1 MITVLC
7 KMASS
12 FRSICYLYIFL
23 LLLTSCSDFFSP
35 VKSTDSPTEYQFN
48 YWLLQRTYL
57 YEDELGNLPEEGDSV
72 QVLYDALSDPYTRY
86 APPSKSEDVEISI
99 NTSFVPGDVGMEYL
113 EYFVEG
119 SPEISPILIYRV
131 YPNSPAAKAGVPR
144 YGRILS
150 VNGVQLFGEDAR
162 YRYDSVLTQNA
173 ELEMRIFYGDSI
185 KTYSMTKEDV
195 YAPTLFLDTA
205 QGITFITI
213 TEFKLTTADQAN
225 GTLGELR
232 TYLDSTKNETGT
244 RVLDLRNNPG
254 GHISQCV
261 GAADMFIP
269 KGTLSTRYY
278 ITFAPDGERT
288 IRTVS
293 MEATAGDP
301 GESGDF
307 VILDN
312 HASASCAEIFIAA
325 MKEIRHTPIIGST
338 TYGKGIGQSSW
349 KTIDDGL
356 AIITNLEILTPLGNT
371 YHKKGI
377 EPDLICAS
385 SPSRQCAIDYLGK
398 SQKDTTIKEALSKK
412 SFPKAPIDF
421 IEGSYFSKKKT
432 SIGGAIAYPLD

>member
-12 FRSICYLYIFL
+12 FRSICYLCIFL

-35 VKSTDSPTEYQFN
+35 VKSTDTPSEYQFN

-119 SPEISPILIYRV
+119 APEMSPILIYRV

-173 ELEMRIFYGDSI
+173 DLEMEIFYDDSI

-195 YAPTLFLDTA
+195 YAPTIFLDTI
-205 QGITFITI
+205 QDITFITI

-232 TYLDSTKNETGT
+232 SYLDSTKNETGI
-244 RVLDLRNNPG
+244 RVLDLRSNPG

-278 ITFAPDGERT
+278 ITFNPEGERS
-288 IRTVS
+288 IKNVS
-293 MEATAGDP
+293 MAATAGDP

-307 VILDN
+307 IILDN

-325 MKEIRHTPIIGST
+325 MKEIRHTPIIGAT

-349 KTIDDGL
+349 KTVDDGL
-356 AIITNLEILTPLGNT
+356 AIITNLEILTPLGDS

-377 EPDLICAS
+377 EPDYSCAS
-385 SPSRQCAIDYLGK
+385 TPSRQCALDYLGK
-398 SQKDTTIKEALSKK
+398 MQKDSSIKKSLSKK
-412 SFPKAPIDF
+412 SFSKVPIDF
-421 IEGSYFSKKKT
+421 AEDSHFSKKRT
-432 SIGGAIAYPLD
+432 SVGGAIASPVD

>member
-1 MITVLC
+1 M
-7 KMASS
+7 
-12 FRSICYLYIFL
+12 

-48 YWLLQRTYL
+48 YWLLQRAYL

>member
-1 MITVLC
+1 MTR
-7 KMASS
+7 KQEN
-12 FRSICYLYIFL
+12 FRLSLFGFGCLFLFL
-23 LLLTSCSDFFSP
+23 LVGCSDFFSP
-35 VKSTDSPTEYQFN
+35 VKSTDTPSEYQFN

-72 QVLYDALSDPYTRY
+72 QALYEALSDPYTRY

-119 SPEISPILIYRV
+119 APEMSPILIYRV

-173 ELEMRIFYGDSI
+173 DLEMEIFYDDSI

-195 YAPTLFLDTA
+195 YAPTIFLDTI
-205 QGITFITI
+205 QDITFITI

-232 TYLDSTKNETGT
+232 SYLDSTKNETGI
-244 RVLDLRNNPG
+244 RVLDLRSNPG

-269 KGTLSTRYY
+269 KGTLSTRHY
-278 ITFAPDGERT
+278 ITFDPDGERT

-293 MEATAGDP
+293 MEAQAGDP
-301 GESGDF
+301 GEQGNF
-307 VILDN
+307 IILDN

-325 MKEIRHTPIIGST
+325 MKEIRHTPIIGAT

-349 KTIDDGL
+349 KTVDDGL
-356 AIITNLEILTPLGNT
+356 AIITNLEIVTPTGIS
-371 YHKKGI
+371 YHKNGI
-377 EPDLICAS
+377 EPDFICEN
-385 SPSRQCAIDYLGK
+385 SPSRQCTLDYLGK
-398 SQKDTTIKEALSKK
+398 MQKDSSTKKSLSKK
-412 SFPKAPIDF
+412 SSPKAPIDF
-421 IEGSYFSKKKT
+421 AEDSHFSKKRT
-432 SIGGAIAYPLD
+432 SVGGAIASPVD